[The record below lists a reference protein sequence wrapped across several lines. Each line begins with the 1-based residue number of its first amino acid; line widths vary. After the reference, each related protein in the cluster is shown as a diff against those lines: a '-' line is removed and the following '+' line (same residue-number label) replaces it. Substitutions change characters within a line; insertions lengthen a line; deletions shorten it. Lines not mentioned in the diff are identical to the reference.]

1 MRCLFF
7 NDYYLLL
14 CIFFFLLIMKL
25 FEIGKVGYILDFGYF
40 YNDVILELGKNIIR
54 ISICG
59 YIE

>member
-7 NDYYLLL
+7 NDYFLLL

-40 YNDVILELGKNIIR
+40 YNDVILELGKNVIKF
-54 ISICG
+54 ICC
-59 YIE
+59 